1 MLTKTAKNR
10 VSFLEEDE
18 TDEENRIL
26 ESVLPGSD
34 STDIT
39 YSHPES
45 VEYEFHCDTQ
55 DNIAYGP
62 TMSCSKSRRQ
72 CQATRPQE
80 LEEDTSSEMN
90 RGVGQESVALELQ
103 QNIAYSTVT
112 TGQSEATQLPQE
124 ITPESLQTSIAYNST
139 LWRQGEDM
147 QLQETEEEY
156 SYVTIN

>member
-18 TDEENRIL
+18 TGEENRIL

-45 VEYEFHCDTQ
+45 VEFELHTQ

-62 TMSCSKSRRQ
+62 IISCSKSRRQ
-72 CQATRPQE
+72 CQATRSQE

-156 SYVTIN
+156 LYVTIN